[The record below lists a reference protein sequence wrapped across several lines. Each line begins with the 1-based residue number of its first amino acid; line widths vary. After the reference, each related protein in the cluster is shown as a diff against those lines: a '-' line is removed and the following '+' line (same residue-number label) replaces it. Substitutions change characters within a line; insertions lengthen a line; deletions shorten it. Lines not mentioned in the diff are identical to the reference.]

1 MSVARYQRQEILTES
16 PQGLIVKLYEAALRH
31 CRAAETHH
39 EEGRIAQRGSA
50 ISRALAIVAE
60 LRCALDHD
68 RGGEIARNLDS
79 LYVFVNDR
87 LLEAHVER
95 RPEAIGEARRILSE
109 LHGAWAEIA
118 RGAASSPTP
127 E

>member
-1 MSVARYQRQEILTES
+1 MSLSRYRRQDVLTES
-16 PQGLIVKLYEAALRH
+16 PQGLVVKLYEAALRH

-39 EEGRIAQRGSA
+39 REGRIAQRGSA

-60 LRCALDHD
+60 LRCALNHD
-68 RGGEIARNLDS
+68 EGGEIARNLDS

-87 LLEAHVER
+87 LLEAHVAR
-95 RPEAIGEARRILSE
+95 RPEAIGEARQILAE
-109 LHGAWAEIA
+109 LHGAWTEVA
-118 RGAASSPTP
+118 RQTAATPTQ

>member
-1 MSVARYQRQEILTES
+1 MSRARYRQMDVLTES
-16 PQGLIVKLYEAALRH
+16 PEGLVVKLYEAALRH
-31 CRAAETHH
+31 CRSAVDHH
-39 EEGRIAQRGSA
+39 SGGRVAQRASS

-60 LRCALDHD
+60 LRHALDHE

-87 LLEAHVER
+87 LLEAHVAQS
-95 RPEAIGEARRILSE
+95 PQAIGEAESILTE
-109 LHGAWAEIA
+109 LHGAWAEVA
-118 RGAASSPTP
+118 SRGVAAAAS

>member
-1 MSVARYQRQEILTES
+1 MSISRYRRQEILTET
-16 PQGLIVKLYEAALRH
+16 PQGLVVKLYEAALRH

-39 EEGRIAQRGSA
+39 REGRIAQRGSA

-68 RGGEIARNLDS
+68 KGGEIARNLDS

-87 LLEAHVER
+87 LLEAHVAR
-95 RPEAIGEARRILSE
+95 RPEAIGEAQQVLSE
-109 LHGAWAEIA
+109 LHGAWTEVA
-118 RGAASSPTP
+118 RQTASSSNP